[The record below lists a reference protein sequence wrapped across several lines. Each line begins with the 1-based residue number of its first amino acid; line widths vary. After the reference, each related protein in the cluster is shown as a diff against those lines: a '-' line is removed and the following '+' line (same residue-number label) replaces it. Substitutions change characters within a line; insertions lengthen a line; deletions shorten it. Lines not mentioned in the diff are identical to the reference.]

1 MQLSVRSRKWLGICG
16 YGFWLRARR
25 EEEAYPYG
33 SVVDEQRRTRAKAAP
48 PGGLSYFRDRTL
60 IEVVALRYKV

>member
-1 MQLSVRSRKWLGICG
+1 VI
-16 YGFWLRARR
+16 
-25 EEEAYPYG
+25 
-33 SVVDEQRRTRAKAAP
+33 DEQRYARAKAPP